1 MGVLYYID
9 MRKARM
15 ISLFGSECCISS
27 IMRVRESIISG
38 HPNPDFPRA
47 SSLPNPRA
55 RPKSQIFRSQFLF
68 TWLTTGQGNCSR
80 QPQKRHVSA
89 VQARKQCQDICRL
102 QIAMHHVRTFG
113 EWKKTRMK
121 MKVTVQVTVRVA
133 NVA

>member
-47 SSLPNPRA
+47 SSLPKIANFQVAVLVHLAHNGPRKLLEA
-55 RPKSQIFRSQFLF
+55 TAETSRLSRASTQAVPGYLQASDRDAPRSHLRRVEENKDEDE
-68 TWLTTGQGNCSR
+68 GHG
-80 QPQKRHVSA
+80 A
-89 VQARKQCQDICRL
+89 GD
-102 QIAMHHVRTFG
+102 G
-113 EWKKTRMK
+113 EGC
-121 MKVTVQVTVRVA
+121 
-133 NVA
+133 